1 MLQDWIWLT
10 TRKALGP
17 RGVLRVLE
25 YFGTP
30 ERAAW
35 TMRIHATCDRCPAA
49 RHCDIERVKAREG
62 WRA

>member
-30 ERAAW
+30 ERAFSAE
-35 TMRIHATCDRCPAA
+35 P
-49 RHCDIERVKAREG
+49 
-62 WRA
+62 

>member
-1 MLQDWIWLT
+1 MT
-10 TRKALGP
+10 NYEK
-17 RGVLRVLE
+17 

-49 RHCDIERVKAREG
+49 RHCDIERVEG
-62 WRA
+62 VSRVFQCHGIICEWLESEADHG